1 MSHSLRVCVS
11 TISRFHAFSLAEQL
25 QKRGCLERL
34 LVSWFNPET
43 IAKGYDIDPARVRHN
58 ILFYGLDRLPHKT
71 RLLRRFASDFQYL
84 AAEMFDRWASRRL
97 PECDVYVGWS
107 GYSLRGLRRARKRGA
122 VTVLERGST
131 HIAAQRDLLVEEAAR
146 WDLALPA
153 DALPDPRMIAKEMR
167 EYEEADYIAIPSTFV
182 KRTFVAQGVPEEKL
196 IQVPYGA
203 DLTKFHPV
211 PKQDDVFR
219 ITHIG
224 GSIRKGTH
232 YLLQALT
239 ELNLPNSELVLIG
252 TPDPVVERFL
262 AEYPGRLVRVRGV
275 PQTELYRYYSNSSV
289 YALPSIEEGLAMAQL
304 EAMACSV
311 PILCSTNTG
320 GEDVVRD
327 GVDGFVVPVRDV
339 AALKERLVTLHSD
352 EDRRRAMGLSAG
364 RRAAEFTWDRY
375 GEEILA
381 RYRQIWGERH
391 Q

>member
-43 IAKGYDIDPARVRHN
+43 IAKGYDIDPGRVKHN
-58 ILFYGLDRLPHKT
+58 ILFYGLDRLPYKL
-71 RLLRRFASDFQYL
+71 RPLRRFARDFQYL
-84 AAEMFDRWASRRL
+84 AAEMFDRWAARRV
-97 PECDVYVGWS
+97 PDCEVYVGWS
-107 GYSLRGLRRARKRGA
+107 GYSLRGLRQARKRGA

-131 HIAAQRDLLVEEAAR
+131 HIAAQRDLLAEEAAR

-153 DALPDPRMIAKEMR
+153 DALPDPRMVAKEMR
-167 EYEEADYIAIPSTFV
+167 EYEAADYIAIPSQFV
-182 KRTFVAQGVPEEKL
+182 KRTFVEHGVPEEKL

-203 DLTKFHPV
+203 DLSKFHPV
-211 PKQDDVFR
+211 PKLDDVFR

-224 GSIRKGTH
+224 GSIRKGTQ

-252 TPDPVVERFL
+252 TPDPVVARFL
-262 AEYPGRLVRVRGV
+262 ADYPGRLVHVPGV

-289 YALPSIEEGLAMAQL
+289 YVLPSIEEGLAMAQL
-304 EAMACSV
+304 EAMACGV
-311 PILCSTNTG
+311 PVLCSTNTG

-327 GVDGFVVPVRDV
+327 GEDGFVVPVRDV
-339 AALKERLVTLHSD
+339 AALKERLVCLRDD
-352 EDRRRAMGLSAG
+352 EDRRRQMGDSA
-364 RRAAEFTWDRY
+364 RQRAAQFTWDRY
-375 GEEILA
+375 GGEILN
-381 RYRQIWGERH
+381 RYEQACGRQ
-391 Q
+391 